1 MARIF
6 TFCYD
11 KAMKMRGNI
20 VPIIVLL
27 SLLGLSGCES
37 MNSVR
42 QSFEDLNKVLTPLAV
57 LKKGSSS

>member
-1 MARIF
+1 
-6 TFCYD
+6 
-11 KAMKMRGNI
+11 MRRNI
-20 VPIIVLL
+20 VPVIVLL

-57 LKKGSSS
+57 FKKGSGS